1 MAKQLHGCC
10 LRKYML
16 FNTAR
21 IPKTV
26 YSCSLKIALHFSVRN
41 DLPDPYGELHFHC
54 QCYTKQNICIAL
66 LFLSHKSQIVL
77 PLRQRNKTE

>member
-26 YSCSLKIALHFSVRN
+26 YSCSLKIAL
-41 DLPDPYGELHFHC
+41 DPKGELHFHC

-77 PLRQRNKTE
+77 SLRQRNKTERLNV